1 MSTRTSVPGC
11 RQPTGSPS
19 RLPQFHHTS
28 KTGQRPERRQP
39 NSRATPKDTWKRMA
53 TVRTSVSWRAR
64 SGTLRLKTR
73 RRDFRIY
80 VIWHLHLRH
89 LDLANRLFSRP
100 ISVSFLCCLR
110 CLQIGT
116 SAVRGGNAVRDGRR
130 RRMFPATWQVHAS
143 GKSRYGVGREMM

>member
-11 RQPTGSPS
+11 RQPTGNPS

-28 KTGQRPERRQP
+28 KTDQRPERRQP
-39 NSRATPKDTWKRMA
+39 NSHAAPKDIRKKMA

-64 SGTLRLKTR
+64 SGTLHLKTR

-130 RRMFPATWQVHAS
+130 RRMFPAMWPGHAS
-143 GKSRYGVGREMM
+143 GKLRYGVGREMM